1 MSASSTPQAAA
12 SFPLREAD
20 RCVKC
25 GLCLPHCPTYRQTGH
40 EGDSPRGRIALM
52 QGLATGLV
60 PASPGMAAHLD
71 GCLSCRACESACP
84 AHVPYGHL
92 IDAGRALLRQQRKPS
107 PLQALL
113 RGALTR
119 RWPRRLLALPLWLYQ
134 RSGLQFLLRKGRL
147 LGRGR
152 LARLESLLPR
162 IDLPL
167 PLPLRAKDNN
177 RAKVALFT
185 GCVGELADRTTL
197 SDTLRVL
204 ARLGI
209 AATVPQTQGCCG
221 ALHQHGG
228 DVAGAQQLARQN
240 QATLQQAETI
250 LSCASGCGATLLE
263 YAELTGSEGAAFSSR
278 VQDVAA
284 YLLAN
289 GAGALPLK
297 PLKARVALHTPCTQ
311 KHAMRQARA
320 TRQLL
325 EKIPDLEIVS
335 LDPQD
340 RCCGAAG
347 SYLLT
352 QPAMADALLA
362 HKLDAARRL
371 APDYIVGGNVGC
383 AMHLQ
388 AGLRRAGLKVPVLH
402 PVNLLAQ
409 QLD

>member
-1 MSASSTPQAAA
+1 M
-12 SFPLREAD
+12 
-20 RCVKC
+20 KC

-52 QGLATGLV
+52 QGLATGLI
-60 PASPGMAAHLD
+60 PASPGTAAHLD
-71 GCLSCRACESACP
+71 GCLSCRACESVCP

-92 IDAGRALLRQQRKPS
+92 IDAGRTLLRQHRKP
-107 PLQALL
+107 PALQALL
-113 RGALTR
+113 RDVLTR
-119 RWPRRLLALPLWLYQ
+119 RWPRRILALPLWLYQ

-167 PLPLRAKDNN
+167 PLPLQAKDNH
-177 RAKVALFT
+177 RTKVALFT
-185 GCVGELADRTTL
+185 GCVGELADRRTL
-197 SDTLRVL
+197 GDTLRVL
-204 ARLGI
+204 DRLGI
-209 AATVPQTQGCCG
+209 AATVPHAQGCCG
-221 ALHQHGG
+221 ALHQHAG
-228 DVAGAQQLARQN
+228 DVAGAQRLARQN
-240 QATLQQAETI
+240 QAAFQNTDTI

-263 YAELTGSEGAAFSSR
+263 YPTLTGSEGSAFSSR

-284 YLLAN
+284 FLLAN

-311 KHAMRQARA
+311 KHAMKQARA

-335 LDPQD
+335 LDSQD

-383 AMHLQ
+383 TLHLQ
-388 AGLRRAGLKVPVLH
+388 AGLRRAGLNVPVLH
-402 PVNLLAQ
+402 PVSLLAR
-409 QLD
+409 QLG